1 MQKLLFVTIFVVF
14 SFLFS
19 FPSIGSPAMP
29 GIVKIKQPN
38 GTVLEIS
45 IKGDEWFNWKEE
57 KTGKVIIKNKASG
70 YYEFARIKM
79 KDGREVLAPSGV
91 RVNPGMAPSFS
102 KGLIE
107 AEGYN
112 EVSKEDLKRMRN
124 QALEKRGDFKRKPR
138 FK

>member
-1 MQKLLFVTIFVVF
+1 MQKLLFITIFVVF

-19 FPSIGSPAMP
+19 FPAMGSSAMP
-29 GIVKIKQPN
+29 GIVKVKQPD

-57 KTGKVIIKNKASG
+57 KAGKVIIKNKASG
-70 YYEFARIKM
+70 YYEFARIKV
-79 KDGREVLAPSGV
+79 KNGREVLAPSGV
-91 RVNPGMAPSFS
+91 RVTPGMGPSFS

-112 EVSKEDLKRMRN
+112 EISKEDLTRMRN
-124 QALEKRGDFKRKPR
+124 QALEKKGDFKRKPR